1 MNIFLKQNPAGHV
14 GPDINNHD
22 IAHRRLEST
31 FNKVAGH
38 VGPEKCK
45 SSGTIIDNLADYSE
59 HMDKTYQINEGKSSD
74 KHK

>member
-1 MNIFLKQNPAGHV
+1 MNIFLKQNP
-14 GPDINNHD
+14 
-22 IAHRRLEST
+22 
-31 FNKVAGH
+31 AGH

-59 HMDKTYQINEGKSSD
+59 HMDKTYQIDEERSSD